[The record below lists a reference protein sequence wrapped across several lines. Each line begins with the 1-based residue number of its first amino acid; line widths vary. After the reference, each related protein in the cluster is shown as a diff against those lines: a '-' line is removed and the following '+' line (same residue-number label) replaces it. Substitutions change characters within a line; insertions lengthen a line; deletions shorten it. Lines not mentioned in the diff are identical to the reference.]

1 MAMNEKRKAYKP
13 PALIELGSMA
23 EITENRGTNIFRGP
37 DNGRSN
43 GNANSIANINAFGGG
58 SQHPAS

>member
-1 MAMNEKRKAYKP
+1 MAMIDKRKVYKK
-13 PALIELGSMA
+13 PAVIELGSMA
-23 EITENRGTNIFRGP
+23 EITENGTNIFRGP

-43 GNANSIANINAFGGG
+43 GNANPRANINAFGGG